1 MIARVVFDLP
11 VERAFS
17 YRVPTALAG
26 RIGPGQRVLAPFRGR
41 PRLGVVVGME
51 PADDPALASLD
62 RARDPIAALSPVLLE
77 VARAVAREA
86 CAAWGQ
92 VVLRGLPPEALGGA
106 PDGLPEA
113 SPVPVGIARAR
124 LVVGRERERLIEEG
138 AAEALEAGRGV
149 LVLAPEV
156 ELAEAWVRRLRVR
169 CGVEPVLL
177 HGAVPPARRWEGWWA
192 LRQGRA
198 RLAVGTRSACLA
210 PIPAP
215 GLTVVVDEHDPA
227 HKAPAAPRVHARE
240 VARERA
246 AREGGDLLLTSAAP
260 SLESWCRA
268 QAGEAELE
276 EAKGDGWPAVERV
289 DLRGAPRDRCL
300 APPLRAAIARTLGE
314 GRQVLLLLNR
324 LGFGAALRCRE
335 CGAVRRCPACRIA
348 LTYHLEGR
356 RLHCHLCGLSTPARS
371 LCPRCRGRRL
381 EGLGWGTERVEAE
394 AREAFPGVAVAR
406 LDGESARGRRGP
418 AIRRAFQAGAIRLL
432 VGTQMAARLLPHP
445 EVGLCAVVSADATLD
460 LPDFR
465 AGERTFQ
472 LLWGLAEA
480 LGPDASLWIQS
491 HYPEHY
497 ALEAV
502 ARRHAEAFYET
513 ELAFR
518 EELDLPPRRRL
529 ARLLVR
535 GPDGAGLAASL
546 GARLRTDAGLA
557 VYGPT
562 PLGDRRWQ
570 LLAKG
575 GATLPD
581 ALGACLEP
589 LRGRHRL
596 VGGRW
601 ELDVDPVELG

>member
-1 MIARVVFDLP
+1 MIAQVVFDLP

-17 YRVPTALAG
+17 YQVPAALAG
-26 RIGPGQRVLAPFRGR
+26 RIGPGHRVLAPFRGR
-41 PRLGVVVGME
+41 PRLGVVVGVT
-51 PADDPALASLD
+51 PTDDPALASLD
-62 RARDPIAALSPVLLE
+62 RPRDPIPALSPVLLE
-77 VARAVAREA
+77 VTRAVAREA

-92 VVLRGLPPEALGGA
+92 VVLRGLPPEARGGA
-106 PDGLPEA
+106 PDGLPET
-113 SPVPVGIARAR
+113 SPAPHGIARAR

-138 AAEALEAGRGV
+138 AAERLGAGRGV
-149 LVLAPEV
+149 LVLAPEIQ
-156 ELAEAWVRRLRVR
+156 LAEAWARRLRAR

-177 HGAVPPARRWEGWWA
+177 HGQVPPARRWEGWWA

-198 RLAVGTRSACLA
+198 RLAVGTRSACLV

-240 VARERA
+240 VARARV
-246 AREGGDLLLTSAAP
+246 AREGGELLLTSAAP

-268 QAGEAELE
+268 RAGEAELE
-276 EAKGDGWPAVERV
+276 EAKGDGWPSIERV
-289 DLRGAPRDRCL
+289 DLRGAPRDRSL
-300 APPLRAAIARTLGE
+300 APPLRAAIARTLGA

-324 LGFGAALRCRE
+324 LGFGTALRCRE

-348 LTYHLEGR
+348 LTYHREER
-356 RLHCHLCGLSTPARS
+356 CLHCRLCGSAEPARS

-381 EGLGWGTERVEAE
+381 EGVGWGTERVEAE
-394 AREAFPGVAVAR
+394 ARKAFPGAAVAR
-406 LDGESARGRRGP
+406 LDGETARGRRGP

-445 EVGLCAVVSADATLD
+445 EVGLCGVVSADVTLD

-472 LLWGLAEA
+472 SLWGLAEA

-491 HYPEHY
+491 YYPEHY

-518 EELDLPPRRRL
+518 DELGLPPGRRL
-529 ARLLVR
+529 ARLLVHGR
-535 GPDGAGLAASL
+535 EGAALAASL
-546 GARLRTDAGLA
+546 GELLRTGAELT

-562 PLGDRRWQ
+562 PLDGRRWQ
-570 LLAKG
+570 LLVKG
-575 GATLPD
+575 GATLPER
-581 ALGACLEP
+581 LGACLEP
-589 LRGRHRL
+589 LRGRQRL
-596 VGGRW
+596 AGGRW
-601 ELDVDPVELG
+601 ELEVDPVELG